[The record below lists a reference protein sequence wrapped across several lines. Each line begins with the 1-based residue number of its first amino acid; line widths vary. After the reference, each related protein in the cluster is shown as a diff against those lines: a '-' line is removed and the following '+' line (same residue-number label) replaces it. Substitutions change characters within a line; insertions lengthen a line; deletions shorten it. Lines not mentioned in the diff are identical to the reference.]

1 MSIVNSL
8 KRYKMENLNPEFLE
22 LLMLKSM
29 EIDKLYTITISNA
42 FEKRYFEN
50 ETIGKIYEFNKN
62 YVSEYKKLPERVLV
76 INSLNDRDVES
87 TFKEVDCI
95 EFDVS
100 KNYDVL
106 IEQTNI
112 YLKRQAIKK
121 AILDSVDIIEKNEDN
136 ELIRQTIEKALTKD
150 LKINLGLNYFEQ
162 LKERLVRIF
171 NAVDNN
177 RIPSYFQSLDEIINM
192 GFPPFTLS
200 VFVAKIHGGKSNL
213 MANMAARQVLHGHNP
228 VILTLEMSEDMFAQ
242 RFDSIYSLLDI
253 NKMYFGDN
261 KAKLTKR
268 LSKLKSQKN
277 KGQLIIK
284 QFPTGVA
291 TIRDFRVF
299 LRELTIRGVMPSIVY
314 VDYINLM
321 KPAILK
327 DGGLYGAGKAIS
339 EELRALSFEF
349 GIPFV
354 SVSQLNREGTFVG
367 FEELDFNYISESMGV
382 PATADFMSMMGAD
395 EDSLIYE
402 SELHNK
408 IVKNRLGGRVGD
420 TWKCYYD
427 TRTLKIYDELEMDL
441 WIGDSEKTGD
451 ERTPYKKKT
460 IMRKGRNK

>member
-1 MSIVNSL
+1 
-8 KRYKMENLNPEFLE
+8 
-22 LLMLKSM
+22 
-29 EIDKLYTITISNA
+29 
-42 FEKRYFEN
+42 
-50 ETIGKIYEFNKN
+50 
-62 YVSEYKKLPERVLV
+62 
-76 INSLNDRDVES
+76 
-87 TFKEVDCI
+87 
-95 EFDVS
+95 
-100 KNYDVL
+100 
-106 IEQTNI
+106 
-112 YLKRQAIKK
+112 
-121 AILDSVDIIEKNEDN
+121 
-136 ELIRQTIEKALTKD
+136 
-150 LKINLGLNYFEQ
+150 
-162 LKERLVRIF
+162 
-171 NAVDNN
+171 
-177 RIPSYFQSLDEIINM
+177 
-192 GFPPFTLS
+192 
-200 VFVAKIHGGKSNL
+200 
-213 MANMAARQVLHGHNP
+213 
-228 VILTLEMSEDMFAQ
+228 
-242 RFDSIYSLLDI
+242 
-253 NKMYFGDN
+253 
-261 KAKLTKR
+261 
-268 LSKLKSQKN
+268 
-277 KGQLIIK
+277 
-284 QFPTGVA
+284 
-291 TIRDFRVF
+291 
-299 LRELTIRGVMPSIVY
+299 MPSIVY